1 MEPIENTVTEALRLR
16 AQRAPAA
23 PSHPTLRESRPQ
35 KTKTSGLV
43 VVAAAFGSAVIAIG
57 AVAVINASQGTSGP
71 TEEPPVASPIR
82 PSDGNR
88 LVALGRLAFEVD
100 EGWATDAT
108 HCGAPTRDT
117 VIFGGDSGFA
127 CLPNADPRVS
137 SLSLQPADSGLGHDW
152 LASMRPDGSLAGHTV
167 FRSMERN
174 ADGSVSLGYAVP
186 DLNVV
191 AMVRAASQD
200 AAETVLD
207 TAAVLSEGQAAVPF
221 VVGMSVSEAEST
233 VSEASLVLTT
243 TGSGETVTATRPDAG
258 TVLPVGGSVE
268 ASLR

>member
-1 MEPIENTVTEALRLR
+1 
-16 AQRAPAA
+16 
-23 PSHPTLRESRPQ
+23 
-35 KTKTSGLV
+35 
-43 VVAAAFGSAVIAIG
+43 
-57 AVAVINASQGTSGP
+57 
-71 TEEPPVASPIR
+71 
-82 PSDGNR
+82 
-88 LVALGRLAFEVD
+88 
-100 EGWATDAT
+100 
-108 HCGAPTRDT
+108 
-117 VIFGGDSGFA
+117 
-127 CLPNADPRVS
+127 
-137 SLSLQPADSGLGHDW
+137 
-152 LASMRPDGSLAGHTV
+152 
-167 FRSMERN
+167 MERN